1 MRDSGEGD
9 DGKVWGDLCREKRVN
24 IAYKNDPTVFEVD
37 DETGGMVMYPVKPVS
52 GFTSSISWQWEI
64 FYTFFKNYNIVPN
77 WMNCHGVTGYYAD
90 YSDYLEYLYASFLS
104 PTNSGSLMDSK
115 NNTMAPKDY
124 YDYYES
130 LSTSTHNES
139 QMQSAASLY
148 DYYEALSIHNES
160 QMHSAASLYDYYES
174 LPTHNESQMQSASDT
189 LSLYDYYDF
198 YDYFDTHDDPKPSTA
213 CTTGIDGKVSYTFLP
228 DCPKTVLLLCA
239 L

>member
-1 MRDSGEGD
+1 
-9 DGKVWGDLCREKRVN
+9 
-24 IAYKNDPTVFEVD
+24 
-37 DETGGMVMYPVKPVS
+37 MYPVKPVS

-77 WMNCHGVTGYYAD
+77 WINCNRVAGYDAD
-90 YSDYLEYLYASFLS
+90 YSDYLEYLYASFLT
-104 PTNSGSLMDSK
+104 PTNSDSLMDSQ

-130 LSTSTHNES
+130 LST
-139 QMQSAASLY
+139 
-148 DYYEALSIHNES
+148 HNES

-174 LPTHNESQMQSASDT
+174 LSSHNESQMQSASDT

-228 DCPKTVLLLCA
+228 DCPKTVLILCA
-239 L
+239 LQILFDEADVSAGRHDCTVSSGPEQCLPGVGYNPFYWFMRLTIDEIFKSFDTFIT